1 MKGLSLSPPA
11 VVVEVAHPDFVRHV
25 DAVRAHLGRSVE
37 EIIAVGCALLD
48 AKAELDHGL
57 FGPLLDDVGLSRSA
71 AGRYM
76 RVADSPIAKCARVH
90 NLPAAVG
97 TLEVLAQIPVDVL
110 NQYIDNGE
118 ISASTTRKDALRLVN
133 HATDP
138 YAARVERWSGYV
150 AQVDGW
156 FSDLGLDPSELSEW
170 RSGGAARHA
179 AQVWWRSG
187 EWLPTPPFWPS
198 DGAEYIARVAGEL
211 RGFLDWMANVGIE
224 PASFLE
230 RFLDDDVTKA
240 ELFSTLDAEAL
251 AEWWL
256 DGSDNDRRFAA
267 LGHWFSWC
275 SSIARSS

>member
-1 MKGLSLSPPA
+1 MKGLSPRRRPWWSRLLTRTSFVMSTLFVLISDARLRRSSPLGVRCSTPRLSWITACSGRYSTTLGCHGRRPA
-11 VVVEVAHPDFVRHV
+11 ATCEWPTARS
-25 DAVRAHLGRSVE
+25 RSV
-37 EIIAVGCALLD
+37 
-48 AKAELDHGL
+48 
-57 FGPLLDDVGLSRSA
+57 
-71 AGRYM
+71 
-76 RVADSPIAKCARVH
+76 RVH

-138 YAARVERWSGYV
+138 YARVSSDGAGTSLRSTAGSATSASTRASCQSGDRAV
-150 AQVDGW
+150 LPG
-156 FSDLGLDPSELSEW
+156 
-170 RSGGAARHA
+170 A